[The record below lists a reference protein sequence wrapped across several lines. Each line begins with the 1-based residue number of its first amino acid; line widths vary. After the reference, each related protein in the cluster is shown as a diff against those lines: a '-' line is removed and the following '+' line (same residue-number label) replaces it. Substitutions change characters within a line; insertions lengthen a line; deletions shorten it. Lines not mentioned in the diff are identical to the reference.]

1 MDTRTATLRRS
12 WALDLGTGDLYA
24 LLRLRVD
31 VFVVEQDCPYSELD
45 GRDLEPRTRHYW
57 LAGTAAADAERGSA
71 PATPQDRAPILGT
84 LRLLK
89 EPGGGYRIGRVCTR
103 ADARG
108 RGLGA
113 QLMSAAL
120 AEVGSGTC
128 VLDAQEQQVPFYERF
143 GFVATGPPFLEDGI
157 PHVPMVRIR

>member
-1 MDTRTATLRRS
+1 MTVDTRTATLRRS
-12 WALDLGTGDLYA
+12 WALDLDAPDLYA
-24 LLRLRVD
+24 LLRLRVE
-31 VFVVEQDCPYSELD
+31 VFVVEQDCPYPELD

-57 LAGTAAADAERGSA
+57 LTGPPVEEGPA
-71 PATPQDRAPILGT
+71 PVLGT

-89 EPGGGYRIGRVCTR
+89 EPDGGYRIGRVCTR
-103 ADARG
+103 GDARG

-143 GFVATGPPFLEDGI
+143 GFTATGPSFLEDGI
-157 PHVPMVRIR
+157 AHVPM